1 MRNGLRNRNQIAV
14 LTPLIFADSD
24 TVHRRH
30 VRRGGIPRAELLDS
44 AVQAGY
50 VKGRHDRQARR
61 EPAIPDVLEPFVHV
75 DDVDIT
81 SPGPGQSHREVAI
94 DPCPALTRVFAQVI
108 TEAPRNGSVLLA
120 TYNGIDREGNDGSVD
135 RKSTRLNCSH

>member
-30 VRRGGIPRAELLDS
+30 IRRGRVPRAELLDS

-61 EPAIPDVLEPFVHV
+61 EPAIPDVLEPFVHW
-75 DDVDIT
+75 DDVDVN
-81 SPGPGQSHREVAI
+81 SPGPCQYPREEAVA
-94 DPCPALTRVFAQVI
+94 PCPAPPPALPQ
-108 TEAPRNGSVLLA
+108 
-120 TYNGIDREGNDGSVD
+120 D
-135 RKSTRLNCSH
+135 

>member
-30 VRRGGIPRAELLDS
+30 IRRGRVPRAELLDS

-94 DPCPALTRVFAQVI
+94 DACPALPRVFAQVI

-120 TYNGIDREGNDGSVD
+120 NYRSEEHTSELQSLMRISYAVF
-135 RKSTRLNCSH
+135 C

>member
-30 VRRGGIPRAELLDS
+30 IRRGRVPRAELLDS

-75 DDVDIT
+75 DDVDVT

-94 DPCPALTRVFAQVI
+94 DACPALPRVFAQVI
-108 TEAPRNGSVLLA
+108 TERSEEHTSELQSLMRISYAVFCLKKKKNNH
-120 TYNGIDREGNDGSVD
+120 THN
-135 RKSTRLNCSH
+135 